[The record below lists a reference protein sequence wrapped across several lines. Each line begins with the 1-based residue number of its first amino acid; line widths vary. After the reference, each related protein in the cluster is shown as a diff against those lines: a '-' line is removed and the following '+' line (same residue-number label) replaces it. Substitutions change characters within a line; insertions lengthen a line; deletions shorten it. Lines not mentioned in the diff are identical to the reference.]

1 MGIEQ
6 TQSHAHA
13 DEARLWQVLGMAF
26 LAGGGVPLGLNLV
39 RIAYIGQIESEALRL
54 GVWYAGII
62 LLGFAALVFARVLN
76 SKDGVQHEHLDWIWT
91 VLAWIGMPIG
101 AAIFDLEWSQ
111 AAAIPSAEQK
121 AMLLAGGFIFLVGV
135 ISMLGE
141 RAVNRIQA
149 TAIKKS
155 LDGVEKHAAARQE
168 NQAR

>member
-6 TQSHAHA
+6 THGHAHA
-13 DEARLWQVLGMAF
+13 DEARLWQVMGMAF

-39 RIAYIGQIESEALRL
+39 RIAYIGHIESESLRL

-62 LLGFAALVFARVLN
+62 LLGFAALVLARVLN

-91 VLAWIGMPIG
+91 VLAWVGMPIG

-111 AAAIPSAEQK
+111 SAAGQNVEQK
-121 AMLLAGGFIFLVGV
+121 VMLLAGGFIFLIGV

-149 TAIKKS
+149 TAIKKT
-155 LDGVEKHAAARQE
+155 LDGVERHVAERQE
-168 NQAR
+168 PSAH